1 MVEVSPMHNSTI
13 ATVQARVLNARWWVR
28 LTTASMILSVA
39 MLVVGWMISM
49 TLLVTSSRLLEAVFA
64 LP

>member
-1 MVEVSPMHNSTI
+1 MHNSTV
-13 ATVQARVLNARWWVR
+13 ATVQARVLIARWWVR

>member
-1 MVEVSPMHNSTI
+1 MVEVSPMHNSTV

-49 TLLVTSSRLLEAVFA
+49 TLLVTSGRLLETVFA

>member
-1 MVEVSPMHNSTI
+1 MHNSTI

-39 MLVVGWMISM
+39 MLVVGWVISM

>member
-1 MVEVSPMHNSTI
+1 MHSSTI
-13 ATVQARVLNARWWVR
+13 ATVHARVLNARWWVR

-49 TLLVTSSRLLEAVFA
+49 TLLVTSSRLLEAIFA

>member
-1 MVEVSPMHNSTI
+1 MHNNTI
-13 ATVQARVLNARWWVR
+13 AAVQARVLNARWWVR

>member
-1 MVEVSPMHNSTI
+1 MHNNTI
-13 ATVQARVLNARWWVR
+13 ATVQARVLKARWWVR

>member
-1 MVEVSPMHNSTI
+1 MHNSTI

>member
-1 MVEVSPMHNSTI
+1 MHDSTI
-13 ATVQARVLNARWWVR
+13 ATVQARVLKARWWVL

>member
-1 MVEVSPMHNSTI
+1 MHNSTI

-49 TLLVTSSRLLEAVFA
+49 TLLVTSGRLLEAVFA

>member
-1 MVEVSPMHNSTI
+1 MVEVSLMHNSTI
-13 ATVQARVLNARWWVR
+13 ATVQARVLNARWLVR

-39 MLVVGWMISM
+39 MLVVGWVISM
-49 TLLVTSSRLLEAVFA
+49 TLLVTSGRLLEAVFA

>member
-1 MVEVSPMHNSTI
+1 MHNSTI

-28 LTTASMILSVA
+28 VTTASMILSVA

>member
-1 MVEVSPMHNSTI
+1 MVEVSPMHNSTL
-13 ATVQARVLNARWWVR
+13 ATVQAGVMNARWWVR

-39 MLVVGWMISM
+39 MLVVGWVISM

>member
-1 MVEVSPMHNSTI
+1 MEVLPMHDSTI
-13 ATVQARVLNARWWVR
+13 LAVLSRARKGRWWVR
-28 LTTASMILSVA
+28 VTTASMILSVA
-39 MLVVGWMISM
+39 MLVVGWVVSM

>member
-1 MVEVSPMHNSTI
+1 MHDSTI
-13 ATVQARVLNARWWVR
+13 LAVPSRARKGRWWVR
-28 LTTASMILSVA
+28 VTTASMILSVA
-39 MLVVGWMISM
+39 MLVVGWVVSM